1 MLMQNNKAAS
11 ADSFVG
17 PVDQNRVSLLIG
29 GKTHREWSSYDIDS
43 DLLIPADA
51 WQVELGLPE
60 GIPPPELGK
69 GVKAGAL
76 VEVKIG
82 NDTVMKGF
90 VDDIV
95 HNITHGQ
102 HTLSMS
108 GRDQAGILLD
118 CSAPIFTKK
127 QCTLQ
132 EIVDNVVKEL
142 SIKNVVIR
150 ADKTVKAEKVNV
162 EPGASAWDT
171 LVQAAEANGLWPWF
185 EPDGTLVVGGPDYNV
200 PESATLLLRKSGTG
214 NNVISLSMTDS
225 VSKRYSEVTVL
236 GQSHG
241 TAQGK
246 GKNNLKNTEKDED
259 ITIHRPRIVIDP
271 DVENDEMARTKARKL
286 IADSRLEG
294 FTLTAVVKGHRNSD
308 GVLWNPGQRIHV
320 VSEPHG
326 LDRVFFLMARKFQGG
341 RGQGTTTTLTLKEDG
356 VWVLDAK
363 PSAKANKDKTKQ
375 PKIKQA

>member
-1 MLMQNNKAAS
+1 MLMQNKTAPS
-11 ADSFVG
+11 AGDFVG
-17 PVDQNRVSLLIG
+17 PVDQNRISLLIG
-29 GKTHREWSSYDIDS
+29 GKTHKEWSSYDIDS
-43 DLLIPADA
+43 DLLIPSDA

-60 GIPPPELGK
+60 GIQPPELGQS
-69 GVKAGAL
+69 VKAGAL
-76 VEVKIG
+76 VEVKVG
-82 NDTVMKGF
+82 NDTVLTGF

-132 EIVDNVVKEL
+132 EVVDNVVKKLGITKVE
-142 SIKNVVIR
+142 IR

-185 EPDGTLVVGGPDYNV
+185 EPEGTLVVGGPDYSV
-200 PESATLLLRKSGTG
+200 PVSATLQLRKSGTG

-246 GKNNLKNTEKDED
+246 GKNNLKNKEEDKD

-271 DVENDEMARTKARKL
+271 DVTDDQSARTKARKL

-308 GVLWNPGQRIHV
+308 GVLWNPGQRIDV

-326 LDRVFFLMARKFQGG
+326 LNGTYFLMARKFQGG

-363 PSAKANKDKTKQ
+363 ASTQANKDKTKQ
-375 PKIKQA
+375 PKIKQG

>member
-1 MLMQNNKAAS
+1 MLMQNNSAANTGNV
-11 ADSFVG
+11 VG
-17 PVDQNRVSLLIG
+17 PVDQNRVSLLISG
-29 GKTHREWSSYDIDS
+29 QTHREWSSYDIDS

-51 WQVELGLPE
+51 WQVELGVPE
-60 GIPPPELGK
+60 GKQPPELGK
-69 GVKAGAL
+69 NVKAGAL

-82 NDTVMKGF
+82 NDTVMKGY
-90 VDDIV
+90 VDDISHSIS
-95 HNITHGQ
+95 HNQ

-127 QCTLQ
+127 QCTL
-132 EIVDNVVKEL
+132 EEVVNEVVKKL
-142 SIKNVVIR
+142 GIKNVIIR
-150 ADKTVKAEKVNV
+150 ADKTAKAEKVNV

-185 EPDGTLVVGGPDYNV
+185 EPDGTLVVGGPDYSV
-200 PESATLLLRKSGTG
+200 PVSATLLLRQSGKG

-246 GKNNLKNTEKDED
+246 GKNNLKNKEEDKD

-271 DVENDEMARTKARKL
+271 DVKDDEMARTKARKL
-286 IADSRLEG
+286 ISDSRLEG

-308 GVLWNPGQRIHV
+308 GVLWTPGQRIDV

-326 LDRVFFLMARKFQGG
+326 LNGTYFLMARKFQGG

-356 VWVLDAK
+356 VWVLDAR
-363 PSAKANKDKTKQ
+363 PSTKSRKDKTRQ
-375 PKIKQA
+375 PNIKQV